1 MRIALLALAIAAFAL
16 VAAVAALAYVG
27 GLWGCPSQAELQR
40 PRPSEEIAAAFADA
54 GFTLVRTPLPEA
66 VVRDDTAYRGAT
78 TYRYATPRARLYV
91 LVCALRCIDPPRGL
105 RRPVSVGAPPQRVRQ
120 FSTLGN
126 NIAIF
131 MTDNDRGSGRELQA
145 RVQPI
150 LNDLDSSH
158 QPGDRC
164 YTGH

>member
-16 VAAVAALAYVG
+16 VAAVAALSYVG

-40 PRPSEEIAAAFADA
+40 PRPPEKVAAAFADA
-54 GFTLVRTPLPEA
+54 GFTLVRTPLPRA
-66 VVRDDTAYRGAT
+66 GARADRAARGAA
-78 TYRYATPRARLYV
+78 TYRYATARARLYV
-91 LVCALRCIDPPRGL
+91 LVCGVRRFDPPRRL
-105 RRPVSVGAPPQRVRQ
+105 RRPVSVGTPRQQVRQ

-131 MTDNDRGSGRELQA
+131 MTDNDRGSGRQLQA
-145 RVQPI
+145 RVQPV

>member
-1 MRIALLALAIAAFAL
+1 MAIAVFAL
-16 VAAVAALAYVG
+16 VAAVAAVAYVG
-27 GLWGCPSQAELQR
+27 GVWGCPSQAELQR
-40 PRPSEEIAAAFADA
+40 PRPPGEVAAAFADA
-54 GFTLVRTPLPEA
+54 GISLVRTRLPEA
-66 VVRDDTAYRGAT
+66 VVRDDPAHRGAT

-91 LVCALRCIDPPRGL
+91 LVCALRCIDAPRGL
-105 RRPVSVGAPPQRVRQ
+105 RNQPVSVGTPRQRVRQ

-131 MTDNDRGSGRELQA
+131 MTDNDRRSGRELQA